1 MNNSG
6 YYVITIIMLFL
17 GMIFSIKLDVLF
29 GSSLSIHELQE
40 AKKIFIML
48 LVNIA
53 ITLLSNIYTSIITA
67 NENFIFLKLLS
78 IFQITIQP
86 AAIIAVLLFTPRA
99 FLIVVVQ
106 TLFNLLAALIKYF
119 YCRFGIDD
127 KIKYHYYDK
136 NLIKGML
143 SFSMSI
149 FIVSIVDQVFWKS
162 NQIILGITAG
172 TAIVAVYSIAAQ
184 IYMNYM
190 PLSTVIQ
197 SVFLPSIT
205 RIAAQ
210 KGNDRILSNHFIRI
224 GRIQFIFLATILF
237 GFTVYGKEFIILWVG
252 QDYIEVYWIA
262 LIILLPFTIDL
273 IQNLGLT
280 IMQAKN
286 LYSFRAKLFS
296 FMAILNIILS
306 FQLSSILG
314 AIGAAVATGIVMFLG
329 YGLIMNIY
337 YYKIVRIDIPAFW
350 KEIFYLVPIY
360 FPSIVVGTLLKEIIL
375 INSWFSLFIN
385 IVFFLL
391 ITIFFMWIKGFN
403 SYEKNLV
410 TELLSSMK
418 EKDSLRNEGEF

>member
-1 MNNSG
+1 
-6 YYVITIIMLFL
+6 
-17 GMIFSIKLDVLF
+17 
-29 GSSLSIHELQE
+29 
-40 AKKIFIML
+40 
-48 LVNIA
+48 
-53 ITLLSNIYTSIITA
+53 
-67 NENFIFLKLLS
+67 
-78 IFQITIQP
+78 
-86 AAIIAVLLFTPRA
+86 
-99 FLIVVVQ
+99 
-106 TLFNLLAALIKYF
+106 
-119 YCRFGIDD
+119 
-127 KIKYHYYDK
+127 
-136 NLIKGML
+136 
-143 SFSMSI
+143 
-149 FIVSIVDQVFWKS
+149 
-162 NQIILGITAG
+162 
-172 TAIVAVYSIAAQ
+172 
-184 IYMNYM
+184 
-190 PLSTVIQ
+190 
-197 SVFLPSIT
+197 
-205 RIAAQ
+205 
-210 KGNDRILSNHFIRI
+210 
-224 GRIQFIFLATILF
+224 
-237 GFTVYGKEFIILWVG
+237 
-252 QDYIEVYWIA
+252 
-262 LIILLPFTIDL
+262 
-273 IQNLGLT
+273 
-280 IMQAKN
+280 MQAKN

>member
-1 MNNSG
+1 MNINQRKVGVILSYITLG
-6 YYVITIIMLFL
+6 LNALIGMIYVPLMIKYLGQQEYGLYQLMGSLISYFAIMDFGLSSTVVRFYSKYDAEKDKKGKENVLGIARRIYYVITIIMLFL

-210 KGNDRILSNHFIRI
+210 KGNDRILSP
-224 GRIQFIFLATILF
+224 
-237 GFTVYGKEFIILWVG
+237 E
-252 QDYIEVYWIA
+252 
-262 LIILLPFTIDL
+262 
-273 IQNLGLT
+273 
-280 IMQAKN
+280 
-286 LYSFRAKLFS
+286 
-296 FMAILNIILS
+296 
-306 FQLSSILG
+306 
-314 AIGAAVATGIVMFLG
+314 
-329 YGLIMNIY
+329 
-337 YYKIVRIDIPAFW
+337 
-350 KEIFYLVPIY
+350 
-360 FPSIVVGTLLKEIIL
+360 
-375 INSWFSLFIN
+375 LFI
-385 IVFFLL
+385 
-391 ITIFFMWIKGFN
+391 GFQ
-403 SYEKNLV
+403 K
-410 TELLSSMK
+410 TP
-418 EKDSLRNEGEF
+418 